1 MEEKVLKTD
10 STPLINLKDLDRH
23 YGEGDTLVKALDNI
37 SLEIN
42 KGEIVALLGPSGSG
56 KTTLLNV
63 IAALDIPTAG
73 TYDFED
79 ARVPLGKVESMTAFR
94 RNNVGY
100 IFQFF
105 NLLADLTALENVLL
119 VQDLSGS
126 RDRDKAIGLLN
137 SVGLEGLGDRF
148 PSQMSGGQRQRVAIA
163 RALAKSPRLILGDE
177 LTGNLDSETSTIVME
192 ALIKTCKNEGMT
204 TIFVTH
210 DQSLTRFATRIIHLD
225 SGKIVKDESGGISNM
240 ATTAK
245 MAAEDMIGDTIGGV
259 KKVAS
264 KVKDFVQSIVE

>member
-1 MEEKVLKTD
+1 MRENVSKD
-10 STPLINLKDLDRH
+10 SPIPLISLVDIDRH
-23 YGEGDTLVKALDNI
+23 YGDGDTLVKALDNI
-37 SLEIN
+37 SLEI
-42 KGEIVALLGPSGSG
+42 KQGEIVALLGPSGSG
-56 KTTLLNV
+56 KTTLLNL

-73 TYDFED
+73 TYDFQGEQ
-79 ARVPLGKVESMTAFR
+79 VPLGKVESMTSFR
-94 RNNVGY
+94 RENVGY

-245 MAAEDMIGDTIGGV
+245 MAAEEMIEDTIGGV

-264 KVKDFVQSIVE
+264 KVKDFVHSIVE